1 MNILNG
7 ALTGN
12 LRTQWLDLSAG
23 VRKMEM
29 NGCAACGR
37 AASPARQACVGA
49 VMEHTLESRPRARDS
64 MSVWSHWSRVALKL
78 QSAHSHTWIQTKT

>member
-1 MNILNG
+1 MPLCVVFLSLISIPGKTNILNR
-7 ALTGN
+7 AWTGI

-29 NGCAACGR
+29 NGCTACGR

-49 VMEHTLESRPRARDS
+49 VMEDTLESRPRARTS
-64 MSVWSHWSRVALKL
+64 MSVWLD
-78 QSAHSHTWIQTKT
+78 